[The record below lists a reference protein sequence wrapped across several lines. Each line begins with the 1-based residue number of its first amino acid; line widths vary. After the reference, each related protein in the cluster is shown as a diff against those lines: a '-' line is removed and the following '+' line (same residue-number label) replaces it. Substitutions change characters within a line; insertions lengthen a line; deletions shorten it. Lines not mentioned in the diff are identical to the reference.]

1 MANNQDRSIS
11 DKNNQSENGNQVKLE
26 AKQTKRQRDLAKM
39 SQTEKDQRTVFAS
52 NIPEGLTE
60 KHLLAAFSTIGRVL
74 SVTMIQDSEGKLT
87 ECKVIFDTL
96 SSTAKC
102 LNNIDGV
109 RIREHIL
116 SVYQPKTKDNTTL
129 LLPGTYVNPA
139 LKRQQCT
146 IYVGSI
152 NYSIPAA
159 SIQMI
164 FSPFGT
170 ILNCRMIED
179 AATGMHK
186 GYGFIEFDNPESAK
200 KAIEAMNGVTIE
212 GRPMKVRY
220 ASTCIPG
227 LGVNSNLINTF

>member
-1 MANNQDRSIS
+1 MENNHDRSKS
-11 DKNNQSENGNQVKLE
+11 DKKSQYQNGNQVKLE
-26 AKQTKRQRDLAKM
+26 AKKTKRQRDLAKL

-52 NIPEGLTE
+52 NLPEGLTE
-60 KHLLAAFSTIGRVL
+60 KHLLAAFSTVGRVL
-74 SVTMIQDSEGKLT
+74 SVTMNKDSEGKLT
-87 ECKVIFDTL
+87 ECQVIFDTL

-109 RIREHIL
+109 RIRGHIL
-116 SVYQPKTKDNTTL
+116 STL

-139 LKRQQCT
+139 AYRRQC
-146 IYVGSI
+146 IINVGSI
-152 NYSIPAA
+152 NYTIPAA

-179 AATGMHK
+179 PATGLHK

-200 KAIEAMNGVTIE
+200 KAIDAMNGVTIE

-220 ASTCIPG
+220 ANTCIPG
-227 LGVNSNLINTF
+227 LGVNTNLINSYQQIM